1 MKKNKIITILLSLVL
16 AISVVFSIKT
26 VSADEIVYYV
36 TYSTDNYQKKSKNIM
51 TLSSDGT
58 HYVLENQEL
67 DATKLFR
74 VESNTNAK
82 YYNNQG
88 NSLSVKASQTSK
100 YNIYFSTSFI
110 YDQAHTTDTKLE
122 KTDCHISYE
131 YYMKPSYKLVIN
143 DTLEKELTF
152 NQFNTSYDEYYIDE
166 LYLEANQVLSFK
178 DSNNNQVKYSDAQTT
193 YTVKYSGYYDI
204 KYIADKTIDG
214 NIYKY
219 DEFGNY
225 GTGDD
230 YTYNAYID
238 ESSLYYIS
246 FKNELTTKYQDAD
259 KVEYNS
265 NVLYKLDFNRDTNIT
280 NYKSKEFFINER
292 DYTFNYNIYL
302 YDQVTNSYNVI
313 DDDNDSDTVVSKLT
327 IKDLGWYTITFKPL
341 TNEKY
346 ETVSSKAEKAI
357 NNYYLATNTNNYLYD
372 DYGNYNLEDKY
383 KFVKVEETD
392 DLYDADYE
400 QYKLTITF
408 DKAQVKNNVEFYITD
423 GIDYYKDGTDYIVIS
438 KEGTYEILFSKDH
451 IYSRTRHYKFS
462 LQQEDKDLTYVKIN
476 NVDDFVEFVENC
488 NNDSTYSINKVF
500 DLTNDINLINNKNL
514 SIKEFNGTFN
524 GNYHSIINY
533 NITSDN
539 SNEYSS
545 LFNLVTKSAS
555 INNLDFESVS
565 ITSKKSSYVGI
576 IGRLY
581 GTVTNM
587 NVSGYIEGKSYVGV
601 IAYVGNYKLSSDESS
616 TDSTVNY
623 GYAYVTSVN
632 NSAFVYGKSYVGG
645 IAGFNGGKIIE
656 SSNNQYINNKSYT
669 SNDNIYCIGG
679 ISGYSIGEIIKCTNN
694 SKVGTTNTGSFI
706 GGIAGLS
713 NGAYYFNTNLGDVF
727 GRTNVGGIIGYY
739 TTITESS
746 DSDYSKYF
754 NSNDYEDII
763 NSLINGQDSDTNI
776 DSATNLGKNIILYC
790 LNKGAITSSTESAG
804 GIAGLVDIKADI
816 KGCINNAT
824 IEVSSGSYAGGIVG
838 NLKNASV
845 LECISYGHVK
855 VKGLNKATYAGG
867 IAGSMTD
874 ANIKY
879 TSSYSIVEGTSYI
892 GGIAGYASSASK
904 VISTISDSYL
914 VITTTSTYTGSVL
927 GYFDGIELSNST
939 FNSKVQYNYYVSNK
953 FLGIDSKNYGADSDY
968 AAFAIDKDKLVSYN
982 SLSMYLDNKF
992 GSTYFI
998 GGNTLTSYP
1007 FLNIFEEL
1015 YSSDDIK
1022 FDNTLNY
1029 EELSKDIL
1037 ETLFNEEQVICQKS
1051 NIVIYMEW
1059 NSNLGDL
1066 IDEDTKKIN
1075 YDNFEINSIIRY
1087 YTDDIDKDVKFK
1099 YATLKDSLYFFK
1111 SDDNNYIVNW
1121 SDETENFVYANY
1133 TVVSTSLNTTDK
1145 YIFVEGEFDSN
1156 TKVELVRTGE
1166 NYRLVFTLNGTE
1178 IKYSNVTVKIKDLDS
1193 LVYIC
1198 DNDELKK
1205 AETSEFGDYQVF
1217 KLSNSNQSFTLKT
1230 DNKETTIFEYV
1241 ITALVA
1247 VILIVN
1253 ICAIVSMH
1261 SKKKKKTDAVEET
1274 K

>member
-1 MKKNKIITILLSLVL
+1 MKKNKIITILFSIVL
-16 AISVVFSIKT
+16 ALCVTFSIKT

-36 TYSTDNYQKKSKNIM
+36 TYSTENYQKKSKNIM
-51 TLSSDGT
+51 TISEDGT

-100 YNIYFSTSFI
+100 YNIYFSTNYI
-110 YDQAHTTDTKLE
+110 YDEAHTTDTTLE

-131 YYMKPSYKLVIN
+131 YYMKPSYKLVVN
-143 DTLEKELTF
+143 SDQEKELTF

-178 DSNNNQVKYSDAQTT
+178 DNDNNQVNYSDTEST

-204 KYIADKTIDG
+204 KYMASKTVDG

-219 DEFGNY
+219 DELGNY

-246 FKNELTTKYQDAD
+246 FKNELTTKYQDSD
-259 KVEYNS
+259 KIEYNS

-280 NYKSKEFFINER
+280 NYKSKEFFIGDR

-302 YDQVTNSYNVI
+302 YDQVTNTYNVI

-327 IKDLGWYTITFKPL
+327 ISDLGWYTITFKPL

-346 ETVSSKAEKAI
+346 ETISTKAEKAI

-372 DYGNYNLEDKY
+372 DYGNYVLEDEY
-383 KFVKVEETD
+383 KFVKVEEND
-392 DLYDADYE
+392 DLYDEDYE

-423 GIDYYKDGTDYIVIS
+423 GVDYYKDGSDYIVIS

-533 NITSDN
+533 NISSDN
-539 SNEYSS
+539 SDEYSS

-555 INNLDFESVS
+555 ITNLDFNSVS
-565 ITSKKSSYVGI
+565 INAKKGSYVGI

-632 NSAFVYGKSYVGG
+632 NSAFVCGKSYVGG
-645 IAGFNGGKIIE
+645 ISGFNGGKIIE
-656 SSNNQYINNKSYT
+656 SANNQYINNKSYT

-706 GGIAGLS
+706 GGISGLS

-727 GRTNVGGIIGYY
+727 GRTNVGGIVGYY
-739 TTITESS
+739 TTITDST

-763 NSLINGQDSDTNI
+763 NSLINGDETDTDI

-867 IAGSMTD
+867 IAGSMAD
-874 ANIKY
+874 ANVKY

-892 GGIAGYASSASK
+892 GGIAGYASSTSS

-927 GYFDGIELSNST
+927 GYFDGIELSDST

-953 FLGIDSKNYGADSDY
+953 FSGIDSKNYGADSSY
-968 AAFAIDKDKLVSYN
+968 AAYGIDKDKLVSYN
-982 SLSMYLDNKF
+982 NLSMYLDNLF

-998 GGNTLTSYP
+998 GGNKESSYP

-1029 EELSKDIL
+1029 EELSKEIL
-1037 ETLFNEEQVICQKS
+1037 EKLFNEEKDICQKS

-1087 YTDDIDKDVKFK
+1087 YSDEIDKDVKFK
-1099 YATLKDSLYFFK
+1099 YATLKNSLYFFK
-1111 SDDNNYIVNW
+1111 SDNNNYIVNW
-1121 SDETENFVYANY
+1121 SDETDNFVYANY

-1166 NYRLVFTLNGTE
+1166 NYRLVFTLNGVE
-1178 IKYSNVTVKIKDLDS
+1178 VQYNNITVKIKDLDS
-1193 LVYIC
+1193 NVYIC
-1198 DNDELKK
+1198 NNDELKK

-1217 KLSNSNQSFTLKT
+1217 KLTDSNQSFTLKT
-1230 DNKETTIFEYV
+1230 DNRETTIFEYV

-1247 VILIVN
+1247 VILVVN